1 MLSRRAIEN
10 NAWFREQFKRP
21 LARQGSKNISIIDM
35 ATAENW
41 LIRPEVL
48 SILKRNCSQALNEEH
63 LSYANGLGG
72 TPELLESLSTFF
84 NHFFSPMVPI
94 RPEHIVSGTGCSAV
108 LDTLIHDICD
118 MGDGLLV
125 TAPMWGDFQISA
137 VMRNSVQ
144 LIPVYVPFEQS
155 QSASDIVQAYRS
167 AAQEASC
174 KVRGILFCN
183 PHNPHGHIC
192 PAEAIDGLLQY
203 CQEADLHF
211 ISDEIYALSTFGD
224 RGDVLV
230 RCKGVYDSP
239 ETEFTSVL
247 SRNLDVLCVERSRVH
262 VIYSISKDFGCSGIR
277 LGCLVSQ
284 ANKALRMSQAVLNNA
299 KLCNAA
305 TVMISPMLSN
315 TSEME
320 KIVGLNIKKLSRAA
334 QIAIQFAEFHQLEY
348 YKPVAGLYIWL
359 RLSAECATFDDEE
372 ALVQRCSQLGV
383 FVGSGADYAE
393 PQPGWFRL
401 TFAIPEDKLLQGL
414 RRIEEAAGF
423 KVVFT
428 SDLVVQSWAT
438 VCANWWKGIR
448 G

>member
-1 MLSRRAIEN
+1 MLSRRAIDN
-10 NAWFREQFKRP
+10 NTWFQEQFKRP
-21 LARQGSKNISIIDM
+21 LARQGSKNTSTIDM

-48 SILKRNCSQALNEEH
+48 SILKRNCAQALKEEH

-94 RPEHIVSGTGCSAV
+94 QPEHIVTGTGCSAV

-118 MGDGLLV
+118 TGDGLLV
-125 TAPMWGDFQISA
+125 TAPMWGSFQISA
-137 VMRNSVQ
+137 VLRNSVQ
-144 LIPVYVPFEQS
+144 LIPVYVPFGQS
-155 QSASDIVQAYRS
+155 QNASDIVQAYRS
-167 AAQEASC
+167 AAQKASC

-192 PAEAIDGLLQY
+192 PTEAMDGLLQY
-203 CQEADLHF
+203 CQEANLHL

-224 RGDVLV
+224 QGESSI
-230 RCKGVYDSP
+230 RCKRVFKSP

-247 SRNLDVLCVERSRVH
+247 SRNLDALGVERSRVH
-262 VIYSISKDFGCSGIR
+262 VLYSISKDFGCSGIR

-284 ANKALRMSQAVLNNA
+284 ANKALRMSQAILNNA

-320 KIVGLNIKKLSRAA
+320 KMVDLNAKRLCRAA

-359 RLSAECATFDDEE
+359 RLSAECATFEDEE

-383 FVGSGADYAE
+383 FVGSGTDYTE

-401 TFAIPEDKLLQGL
+401 TFAIPEHKLLEGL
-414 RRIEEAAGF
+414 RRIEEAVGF
-423 KVVFT
+423 KMAFT
-428 SDLVVQSWAT
+428 TNSSVQSWAT
-438 VCANWWKGIR
+438 ACAKWWRGIR

>member
-1 MLSRRAIEN
+1 
-10 NAWFREQFKRP
+10 
-21 LARQGSKNISIIDM
+21 
-35 ATAENW
+35 
-41 LIRPEVL
+41 
-48 SILKRNCSQALNEEH
+48 
-63 LSYANGLGG
+63 
-72 TPELLESLSTFF
+72 
-84 NHFFSPMVPI
+84 
-94 RPEHIVSGTGCSAV
+94 
-108 LDTLIHDICD
+108 
-118 MGDGLLV
+118 
-125 TAPMWGDFQISA
+125 
-137 VMRNSVQ
+137 
-144 LIPVYVPFEQS
+144 
-155 QSASDIVQAYRS
+155 
-167 AAQEASC
+167 
-174 KVRGILFCN
+174 
-183 PHNPHGHIC
+183 
-192 PAEAIDGLLQY
+192 
-203 CQEADLHF
+203 
-211 ISDEIYALSTFGD
+211 
-224 RGDVLV
+224 
-230 RCKGVYDSP
+230 
-239 ETEFTSVL
+239 
-247 SRNLDVLCVERSRVH
+247 
-262 VIYSISKDFGCSGIR
+262 
-277 LGCLVSQ
+277 
-284 ANKALRMSQAVLNNA
+284 MSQAVLNNA